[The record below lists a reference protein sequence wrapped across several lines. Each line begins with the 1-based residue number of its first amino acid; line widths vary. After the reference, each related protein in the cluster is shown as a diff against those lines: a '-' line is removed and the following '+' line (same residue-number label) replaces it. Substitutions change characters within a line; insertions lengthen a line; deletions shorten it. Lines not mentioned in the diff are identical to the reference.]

1 MKKNI
6 DFYTINKGFIIQSLI
21 FATISTLTIEIRRS
35 IYSTKQNRS
44 KYPNFVI
51 DLFYHFIFILRTLP
65 YQISKN
71 LNLLNKFGEVPEFI
85 KIIYTFSLSFTIS
98 IIVYNFFLLTIG
110 SKNINKYF
118 FGWTTP
124 LDS

>member
-6 DFYTINKGFIIQSLI
+6 DFYTINKGFVIQSLI

-35 IYSTKQNRS
+35 IYSTKQNRN
-44 KYPNFVI
+44 KYPNFII
-51 DLFYHFIFILRTLP
+51 DLFNHFIFILRTLP
-65 YQISKN
+65 YKISKN
-71 LNLLNKFGEVPEFI
+71 LNLLNKFGKVPEFI